1 MNKKLIVALDFD
13 SAESA
18 LKFLENL
25 DPQKCLVKVGLE
37 LFISEGW
44 KILDLI
50 SEKGFEIFLDLKLHD
65 IPNTV
70 ANSVKKIAN
79 FNVALTTIHLN
90 GGKDM
95 IEAASLEK
103 GSIKILGV
111 SILTSISKNEIFE
124 ITNTEFDAYFNNL
137 ISIASNT
144 NIDGIV
150 CSPNELDKLK
160 NFNKLK
166 VVPGIRNDISN
177 DDQKRVMTPKEAID
191 LGTDYLVIGRPITK
205 SSDIKKSLSEIYES
219 IM

>member
-1 MNKKLIVALDFD
+1 MKKKLIVALDFD
-13 SAESA
+13 SAEPA
-18 LKFLENL
+18 LKFLDNL
-25 DPQKCLVKVGLE
+25 DPKRCLVKVGLE

-70 ANSVKKIAN
+70 ANSIRKISN

-95 IEAASLEK
+95 IEAASSEK
-103 GSIKILGV
+103 RGNIKILGV
-111 SILTSISKNEIFE
+111 SILTSLSKNDILE
-124 ITNTEFDAYFNNL
+124 ITDTKFDIYFNNL

-144 NIDGIV
+144 NIDGVV

-160 NFNKLK
+160 DFNKLK
-166 VVPGIRNDISN
+166 VVPGIRNDISD
-177 DDQKRVMTPKEAID
+177 DDQKRVMSSVEAYQKGADFI
-191 LGTDYLVIGRPITK
+191 VVGRPITK
-205 SSDIKKSLSEIYES
+205 SDDPRKALEFFL
-219 IM
+219 

>member
-25 DPQKCLVKVGLE
+25 DPKRCLVKVGLE

-50 SEKGFEIFLDLKLHD
+50 SEKGFEIFLDLKLND

-70 ANSVKKIAN
+70 ANSVRKISN
-79 FNVALTTIHLN
+79 FNVALTTVHLN

-95 IEAASLEK
+95 IEAASSEK
-103 GSIKILGV
+103 GNIKILGV
-111 SILTSISKNEIFE
+111 SILTSLSKNDIFE
-124 ITNTEFDAYFNNL
+124 ITNAEFDVYFNNL
-137 ISIASNT
+137 ITIAFNT
-144 NIDGIV
+144 NIDGVV
-150 CSPNELDKLK
+150 CSPNELDKLN

-166 VVPGIRNDISN
+166 VVPGIRNDFS
-177 DDQKRVMTPKEAID
+177 DDDHKRVMSSSEAYEKGADFI
-191 LGTDYLVIGRPITK
+191 VVGRPITK
-205 SSDIKKSLSEIYES
+205 SKDPREALELFL
-219 IM
+219 

>member
-1 MNKKLIVALDFD
+1 MKKNLIVALDFD
-13 SAESA
+13 SAELA

-25 DPQKCLVKVGLE
+25 DPKRCLVKVGLE

-70 ANSVKKIAN
+70 ANSIRKISN

-95 IEAASLEK
+95 IEAASSEK
-103 GSIKILGV
+103 KGNIKILGV
-111 SILTSISKNEIFE
+111 SILTSLSKNDILE
-124 ITNTEFDAYFNNL
+124 ITDTKFDIYFNNL

-144 NIDGIV
+144 NIDGVV

-160 NFNKLK
+160 DFKKLK
-166 VVPGIRNDISN
+166 VVPGIRNDISD
-177 DDQKRVMTPKEAID
+177 DDQKRVMSSIEAYQKGADFI
-191 LGTDYLVIGRPITK
+191 VVGRPITK
-205 SSDIKKSLSEIYES
+205 SDDPRKAMEFFL
-219 IM
+219 

>member
-25 DPQKCLVKVGLE
+25 DPKKCLVKVGLE
-37 LFISEGW
+37 LFISGGW

-65 IPNTV
+65 IPSTV
-70 ANSVKKIAN
+70 ANSVRKISN

-95 IEAASLEK
+95 IEAASSEK
-103 GSIKILGV
+103 GNIKILGV
-111 SILTSISKNEIFE
+111 SILTSLSENDIFE
-124 ITNTEFDAYFNNL
+124 ITHTEFDAYFNNL

-144 NIDGIV
+144 NIDGVV

-160 NFNKLK
+160 DFNKLK
-166 VVPGIRNDISN
+166 VVPGIRNNISN
-177 DDQKRVMTPKEAID
+177 DDQKRVMSSTEAYEKGADFI
-191 LGTDYLVIGRPITK
+191 VVGRPITK
-205 SSDIKKSLSEIYES
+205 SEDPRKALELFL
-219 IM
+219 

>member
-13 SAESA
+13 NTKSA
-18 LKFLENL
+18 LNFLENL
-25 DPQKCLVKVGLE
+25 DPKKCLVKVGLE

-70 ANSVKKIAN
+70 ANSVRKISN

-90 GGKDM
+90 GGKYM
-95 IEAASLEK
+95 IEAASSEK
-103 GSIKILGV
+103 GNIKILGV
-111 SILTSISKNEIFE
+111 SILTSLSKKDIFE
-124 ITNTEFDAYFNNL
+124 ITDTEFDVYFNKL
-137 ISIASNT
+137 ISIASDT
-144 NIDGIV
+144 NIDGVV
-150 CSPNELDKLK
+150 CSPNELDRLK

-177 DDQKRVMTPKEAID
+177 DDQKRVMSSIEAYQKGANFI
-191 LGTDYLVIGRPITK
+191 VVGRPITK
-205 SSDIKKSLSEIYES
+205 SEDPGKALELFL
-219 IM
+219 